1 MQNLFL
7 FCFWPEILGFVR
19 RVFCRFLLSLHA
31 GWRCSR
37 TVVISLPLVT
47 TLPTLPHWSFVEFIT
62 IFPNHAQMLLTQS
75 STDAARPSCHTE
87 TLWGGIRK
95 GGWLVG
101 RGLYFPG
108 GGFRLLWG
116 LSPRG
121 LWLCH
126 TAISHCN
133 ARIQRERERVV
144 TEAKQQTKTAI
155 QAEREME
162 RERKR
167 ASFVP
172 NSFLWDTISVL
183 YLSL

>member
-1 MQNLFL
+1 MLTYGQKRQLDDV
-7 FCFWPEILGFVR
+7 LGWECV
-19 RVFCRFLLSLHA
+19 
-31 GWRCSR
+31 GWSYE
-37 TVVISLPLVT
+37 LPLVIN
-47 TLPTLPHWSFVEFIT
+47 LPTLPHWSFEDFIT
-62 IFPNHAQMLLTQS
+62 IFPNHAQMLLTRS
-75 STDAARPSCHTE
+75 SPDTTRLSCHTE
-87 TLWGGIRK
+87 TLWGEIRK

-144 TEAKQQTKTAI
+144 TEAKQQRKTA
-155 QAEREME
+155 RE
-162 RERKR
+162 RERE
-167 ASFVP
+167 
-172 NSFLWDTISVL
+172 
-183 YLSL
+183 SLICS